1 MRKLCVL
8 LAFVMLFGSLGCL
21 AGCDILERFFGPGE
35 QPAIPDAKDILTVT
49 SPNGEITFTVG
60 HLENGG
66 IKYSV
71 SKENTVVVESSSLG
85 FDLEECDL
93 TEGLTLMDS
102 AVTDISYEYE
112 NLSGKHDYVSG
123 RGKELT
129 LTFAKDVFT
138 LKLIVRMYND
148 GYAFRYNLTSK
159 DDTVTTVTIKEE
171 QTEFALPKNSYAYVM
186 PYVSSRDE
194 GNYFSYE
201 ETFKER
207 KYNDL
212 YGMTISMPMMYR
224 VGKTDMY
231 SLITESALI
240 GSGYYGSFLRESAEN
255 ETLGIL
261 QTVPTPAGKWGAN
274 QTVACPLTTPWRVG
288 IVGDLETVTESEL
301 VEAVYGNVEYWKPD
315 NYDELSAEEQSIYNY
330 DWVEAGATSW
340 SWLLYQY
347 TDNSNASQRDWA
359 LQKTYVDTAAQ
370 MGWKYV
376 LLDGGWDSNNTT
388 ELTKLCTYAK
398 EKGVKI
404 LVWFDAFM
412 SFNGA
417 DYRTLTRRL
426 DQYAACGVAGIKID
440 FFDGQTMQGDND
452 FQGEDTKTIEWYETV
467 YQECA
472 KRKMV
477 VNCHGS
483 NKPTGER
490 RVYPNVICREGVRAY
505 EMYHNLGT
513 SEIVK
518 SLFIRGSIGPADFAP
533 SVYPFKDSI
542 STGALLATSIAYE
555 SGMSGLSDRLS
566 VYTNDFKDFFTDFPS
581 AWKDMAFLGGTLS
594 EYYCVARQAADG
606 SWYVACVNNAETPS
620 EVIVDFS
627 FLDGDYNA
635 LIITDGADFH
645 TVSTEAEL
653 VSDSTV
659 KTFTVDASCGF
670 VIKLTK

>member
-1 MRKLCVL
+1 MRKLCVV
-8 LAFVMLFGSLGCL
+8 LAFLMLFSSMGCL
-21 AGCDILERFFGPGE
+21 AGCDFLLQLINPSE
-35 QPAIPDAKDILTVT
+35 QPPIPDAKDVLTVT
-49 SPNGEITFTVG
+49 SPNGELTLTVG
-60 HLENGG
+60 HLEDGG

-71 SKENTVVVESSSLG
+71 AKEKTAIVNSSSLG
-85 FDLEECDL
+85 LDLAECDL
-93 TEGLTLMDS
+93 TEGLKLEDS
-102 AVTDISYEYE
+102 TITDISYEYE

-123 RGKELT
+123 KGREMV
-129 LTFAKDVFT
+129 LTFTKDVFV
-138 LKLIVRMYND
+138 LKLIVRIYND
-148 GYAFRYNLTSK
+148 GYAFRYNLTSI
-159 DDTVTTVTIKEE
+159 DDTVTMVTVNEE
-171 QTEFALPKNSYAYVM
+171 KTEFALPKSSYAYVM
-186 PYVSSRDE
+186 PYASSSDE

-212 YGMTISMPMMYR
+212 SGMTISMPMMYR
-224 VGKTDMY
+224 VGKTELY
-231 SLITESALI
+231 SLVTESELI
-240 GSGYYGSFLRESAEN
+240 GSGYYGSFLREAAEN

-261 QTVPTPAGKWGAN
+261 QTVPTPAGKWAAN
-274 QTVACPLTTPWRVG
+274 QMVACPLTTPWRVG
-288 IVGDLETVTESEL
+288 IVGDLDTVTESEL
-301 VEAVYGNVEYWKPD
+301 VEAVYGDVEYWKPD
-315 NYDELSAEEQSIYNY
+315 NYDELSAEEQAIYNY

-347 TDNSNASQRDWA
+347 TDNSNVSQRDWA
-359 LQKTYVDTAAQ
+359 LQKTYVDTASQ

-376 LLDGGWDSNNTT
+376 LLDGGWDSTAT
-388 ELTKLCTYAK
+388 AQLTDLCTYAK

-404 LVWFDAFM
+404 LIWFDAFM

-518 SLFIRGSIGPADFAP
+518 SLFIRGTIGPADFAP
-533 SVYPFKDSI
+533 SVYPFKDTI
-542 STGALLATSIAYE
+542 STGALLATAVAYE

-566 VYTNDFKDFFTDFPS
+566 VYTNDFSDFFTNFPS
-581 AWKDMAFLGGTLS
+581 AWKDMAFLGGLPS

-606 SWYVACVNNAETPS
+606 SWYVSCVNNAETPS
-620 EVIVDFS
+620 EVVVDFS
-627 FLDGDYNA
+627 FLEGSYNA
-635 LIITDGADFH
+635 LIITDGVD
-645 TVSTEAEL
+645 VNSVNKETEII
-653 VSDSTV
+653 SDSTI
-659 KTFTVDASCGF
+659 KTFSVDASGGF